1 MIASVRGT
9 LLEIGDGFVVVEAGG
24 VGYQLSVS
32 AATLAALPGVG
43 SEARLHARHIVR
55 EDSQQLFGFTDRDEL
70 RLFDLLIGV
79 NGVGPRIA
87 IAVLSG
93 LEPARFA
100 RAVRDENLAAIT
112 AVPGVGRKTAER
124 LVVEL
129 RDKLAFLPMVA
140 PGPSA
145 RDEMAT
151 GGAGG
156 ARGRKPRMFERSE
169 RFEDAV
175 AALVTLGYTSSQAQ
189 DAVRRVSED
198 AGDAAAED
206 LLKRALAIL
215 SRPAMV
221 TR

>member
-9 LLEIGDGFVVVEAGG
+9 LIELGDGTVIVEAAG
-24 VGYQLSVS
+24 VGYELHVS
-32 AATLAALPGVG
+32 MATLAALPAPGHEV
-43 SEARLHARHIVR
+43 RLHTRHIVR
-55 EDSQQLFGFTDRDEL
+55 EDAQLLFGFTERDEL

-93 LEPARFA
+93 MSPGQFA

-112 AVPGVGRKTAER
+112 AVNGVGRKTAER

-129 RDKLAFLPMVA
+129 RDKLAFVPMPA
-140 PGPSA
+140 PGPPA
-145 RDEMAT
+145 
-151 GGAGG
+151 AGEAAG
-156 ARGRKPRMFERSE
+156 EAGRRGRKPRLLEKSE
-169 RFEDAV
+169 RYEDAV
-175 AALVTLGYTSSQAQ
+175 AALVTLGYAPAQAT

-198 AGDAAAED
+198 SGEAAAED
-206 LLKRALAIL
+206 LVKRALAVL
-215 SRPAMV
+215 ARPALV